1 MHKILLLDQEGFGKT
16 RILKEFFQNLSPLL
30 NIKGFCTDKN
40 KASDEVQINLLSQRS
55 VSFSLNLKKKPE
67 EIKKAV
73 DPYIESLIYEL
84 SIFELIDIFLLDKL
98 GLFEIHIPRLQQQII
113 TIFSSRIPVIATAHQ
128 QDVPKLDYILNHFP
142 IKTLNLNEFSES
154 DLFPNLIKELYDL

>member
-1 MHKILLLDQEGFGKT
+1 MNKILLLEQEGKQKI

-30 NIKGFCTDKN
+30 NIKGFFTDEI
-40 KASDEVQINLLSQRS
+40 KALDEVQINLIAQS
-55 VSFSLNLKKKPE
+55 VSFSLNLKQKPE
-67 EIKKAV
+67 EVRKAV
-73 DPYIESLIYEL
+73 EPFLETLIYEL

-113 TIFSSRIPVIATAHQ
+113 TVFSSRIPVIATAHQ
-128 QDVPKLDYILNHFP
+128 KDIAKLDYILDHFP
-142 IKTLNLNEFSES
+142 IKILNLNEYDEN

>member
-1 MHKILLLDQEGFGKT
+1 MNKILLLEQEGKQKT

-30 NIKGFCTDKN
+30 NIKGFFTDEI
-40 KASDEVQINLLSQRS
+40 KALDEVQINLIAQS
-55 VSFSLNLKKKPE
+55 VSFSLNLKQKPE
-67 EIKKAV
+67 EVRKAV
-73 DPYIESLIYEL
+73 EPFLETLIYEL

-113 TIFSSRIPVIATAHQ
+113 TVFSSRIPVIATAHQ
-128 QDVPKLDYILNHFP
+128 KDIAKLDYILDHFP
-142 IKTLNLNEFSES
+142 IKILNLNEYDEN